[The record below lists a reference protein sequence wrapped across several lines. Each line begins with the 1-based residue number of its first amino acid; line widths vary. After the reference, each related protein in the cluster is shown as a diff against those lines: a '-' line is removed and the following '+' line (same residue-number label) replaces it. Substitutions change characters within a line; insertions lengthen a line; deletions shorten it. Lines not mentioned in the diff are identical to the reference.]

1 MSAGL
6 RSQKRHRPELP
17 LVPLIDV
24 LVMLVFF
31 TFATM
36 QFRDQQGGT
45 LNLTLPRAETAG
57 KNVFQSQ
64 VVISIDKEAH
74 MRVTIQNKDG
84 GLVLDKK
91 QVTPD
96 QLSELAADLRSVDK
110 DITVLIRQ
118 DKDTPVDLLVRA
130 MDLCR
135 KNGLN
140 KIRFQTQ

>member
-1 MSAGL
+1 MSSGL
-6 RSQKRHRPELP
+6 RSHQRHRPELP

-36 QFRDQQGGT
+36 QFREASGGT
-45 LNLTLPRAETAG
+45 MNLTLPKAETAG
-57 KNVFQSQ
+57 KNVFESK
-64 VVISIDKEAH
+64 VVISIDKDGK
-74 MRVTIQNKDG
+74 MRVTIQDRSGK
-84 GLVLDKK
+84 LVLDKT
-91 QVTPD
+91 QISSD
-96 QLSELAADLRSVDK
+96 QLGALASDLRDVDK

-118 DKDTPVDLLVRA
+118 DKNTPVDLLIRT

>member
-1 MSAGL
+1 MSL
-6 RSQKRHRPELP
+6 RSANYRRPELP

-36 QFRDQQGGT
+36 QFRDEHGGT
-45 LNLTLPRAETAG
+45 LNLTLPKVETAG

-64 VVISIDKEAH
+64 VVIAVDKDDH
-74 MRVTIQNKDG
+74 VRVTITGNNG
-84 GLVLDKK
+84 ELVLDKREAA
-91 QVTPD
+91 VD
-96 QLSELAADLRSVDK
+96 EIENVAAELAKVDK
-110 DITVLIRQ
+110 NITVLIRS
-118 DKDTPVDLLVRA
+118 DENVPLKSVTKV

-140 KIRFQTQ
+140 KIRLQTR

>member
-1 MSAGL
+1 MSL
-6 RSQKRHRPELP
+6 RTQYRRPELP

-36 QFRDQQGGT
+36 QFREEHGGT
-45 LNLTLPRAETAG
+45 LNLTLPKVETAG

-64 VVISIDKEAH
+64 VIIAVDKDDQV
-74 MRVTIQNKDG
+74 RVTITGNNG
-84 GLVLDKK
+84 ELVLDKREPT
-91 QVTPD
+91 VGEIENVAA
-96 QLSELAADLRSVDK
+96 ELAKVDK
-110 DITVLIRQ
+110 DITVLIRS
-118 DKDTPVDLLVRA
+118 DENAPLKSITKV

-140 KIRFQTQ
+140 KIRLQTR

>member
-1 MSAGL
+1 MSL
-6 RSQKRHRPELP
+6 RSERYRRPELP

-36 QFRDQQGGT
+36 QFREENGGT
-45 LNLTLPRAETAG
+45 LNLTLPKVETAG

-64 VVISIDKEAH
+64 VVIAVDKNDQV
-74 MRVTIQNKDG
+74 RVTITGDNG
-84 GLVLDKK
+84 ELVLDKREAS
-91 QVTPD
+91 VGEIENVAA
-96 QLSELAADLRSVDK
+96 ELAKVDK
-110 DITVLIRQ
+110 NITVLIRS
-118 DKDTPVDLLVRA
+118 DEDVPLKSVTKV

-140 KIRFQTQ
+140 KIRLQTR

>member
-1 MSAGL
+1 MSL
-6 RSQKRHRPELP
+6 RTQYRRPELP

-36 QFRDQQGGT
+36 QFREEKGGT
-45 LNLTLPRAETAG
+45 LNLTLPKVETAG

-64 VVISIDKEAH
+64 VVIAVDKDDQV
-74 MRVTIQNKDG
+74 RVTIMGNNG
-84 GLVLDKK
+84 ELVLDKREAS
-91 QVTPD
+91 VGEIENVAA
-96 QLSELAADLRSVDK
+96 ELAKVDK
-110 DITVLIRQ
+110 DITVLIRS
-118 DKDTPVDLLVRA
+118 DEDVPLKSVTKI

-140 KIRFQTQ
+140 KIRLQTR

>member
-1 MSAGL
+1 MSL
-6 RSQKRHRPELP
+6 RSERSRRPELP

-36 QFRDQQGGT
+36 QFREQNGAGT
-45 LNLTLPRAETAG
+45 LNLTLPKVETAG

-64 VVISIDKEAH
+64 VVIAVDKDDQV
-74 MRVTIQNKDG
+74 RVTITGNNG
-84 GLVLDKK
+84 ELVLDKREAS
-91 QVTPD
+91 V
-96 QLSELAADLRSVDK
+96 SEIESVAAELAKVDK
-110 DITVLIRQ
+110 NITVLIRS
-118 DKDTPVDLLVRA
+118 DELVPLKSVTKV

-140 KIRFQTQ
+140 KIRLQTR

>member
-1 MSAGL
+1 MSL
-6 RSQKRHRPELP
+6 RSANYRRPELP

-36 QFRDQQGGT
+36 QFREENGGT
-45 LNLTLPRAETAG
+45 LNLTLPKVETAG

-64 VVISIDKEAH
+64 VVIAVDKDDH
-74 MRVTIQNKDG
+74 VRVTITGNNG
-84 GLVLDKK
+84 ELVLDKREAA
-91 QVTPD
+91 VD
-96 QLSELAADLRSVDK
+96 EIENVAAELAKVDK
-110 DITVLIRQ
+110 NITVLIRS
-118 DKDTPVDLLVRA
+118 DENVPLKSVTKV

-140 KIRFQTQ
+140 KIRLQTR

>member
-1 MSAGL
+1 MSL
-6 RSQKRHRPELP
+6 RTQYRRPELP

-36 QFRDQQGGT
+36 QFREENGGT
-45 LNLTLPRAETAG
+45 LNLTLPKVETAG

-64 VVISIDKEAH
+64 VVIAVDKNDQV
-74 MRVTIQNKDG
+74 RVTITGNNG
-84 GLVLDKK
+84 ELVLDKREAS
-91 QVTPD
+91 VGEIENVAA
-96 QLSELAADLRSVDK
+96 ELAKVDK
-110 DITVLIRQ
+110 NITVLIRS
-118 DKDTPVDLLVRA
+118 DEDVPLKSVTKV

-140 KIRFQTQ
+140 KIRLQTR

>member
-1 MSAGL
+1 MSL
-6 RSQKRHRPELP
+6 RSANYRRPELP

-36 QFRDQQGGT
+36 QFREEHGGT
-45 LNLTLPRAETAG
+45 LNLTLPKVETAG

-64 VVISIDKEAH
+64 VVIAVDKNDQV
-74 MRVTIQNKDG
+74 RVTITGNNG
-84 GLVLDKK
+84 ELVLDKREAS
-91 QVTPD
+91 VGEIENVA
-96 QLSELAADLRSVDK
+96 SELAKVDK
-110 DITVLIRQ
+110 NITVLIRS
-118 DKDTPVDLLVRA
+118 DEDVPLKSVTKV

-140 KIRFQTQ
+140 KIRLQTR

>member
-1 MSAGL
+1 MSL
-6 RSQKRHRPELP
+6 RSERYRRPELP

-36 QFRDQQGGT
+36 QFREENGGT
-45 LNLTLPRAETAG
+45 LNLTLPKVETAG

-64 VVISIDKEAH
+64 VVIAVDKDDQV
-74 MRVTIQNKDG
+74 RVTITGNNG
-84 GLVLDKK
+84 ELVLDKREAS
-91 QVTPD
+91 VGEIENVAA
-96 QLSELAADLRSVDK
+96 ELAKVDK
-110 DITVLIRQ
+110 NITVLIRS
-118 DKDTPVDLLVRA
+118 DEDVPLKSVTKV

-140 KIRFQTQ
+140 KIRLQTR

>member
-1 MSAGL
+1 MSSGL
-6 RSQKRHRPELP
+6 RASRNRRPELP

-36 QFRDQQGGT
+36 QFREQTGGT
-45 LNLTLPRAETAG
+45 LNLTLPKVETAG

-64 VVISIDKEAH
+64 VVITLDKEEH
-74 MRVTIQNKDG
+74 VRVTILDRDG
-84 GLVLDKK
+84 KLVLDKK
-91 QVTPD
+91 AATDP
-96 QLSELAADLRSVDK
+96 QLEALATDLHNVDK
-110 DITVLIRQ
+110 DITVLIKSDENVPLR
-118 DKDTPVDLLVRA
+118 LVTRM

-140 KIRFQTQ
+140 KIRLQTR

>member
-1 MSAGL
+1 MSL
-6 RSQKRHRPELP
+6 RSERYRRPELP

-36 QFRDQQGGT
+36 QFREENGGT
-45 LNLTLPRAETAG
+45 LNLTLPKVETAG

-64 VVISIDKEAH
+64 VVIAVDKNDQV
-74 MRVTIQNKDG
+74 RVTITGNNG
-84 GLVLDKK
+84 ELVLDKREAS
-91 QVTPD
+91 VGEIENVAA
-96 QLSELAADLRSVDK
+96 ELAKVDK
-110 DITVLIRQ
+110 NITVLIRS
-118 DKDTPVDLLVRA
+118 DEDVPLKSVTKV

-140 KIRFQTQ
+140 KIRLQTR

>member
-1 MSAGL
+1 MSSGL
-6 RSQKRHRPELP
+6 RASRNRRPELP

-36 QFRDQQGGT
+36 QFREQTGGT
-45 LNLTLPRAETAG
+45 LNLTLPKVETAG

-64 VVISIDKEAH
+64 VVISLD
-74 MRVTIQNKDG
+74 KDG
-84 GLVLDKK
+84 NVRATITDTGGKLVLDK
-91 QVTPD
+91 TAATD
-96 QLSELAADLRSVDK
+96 AEISDLAAKLRDVDK
-110 DITVLIRQ
+110 DITVLIRS
-118 DKDTPVDLLVRA
+118 DENVPLKLVTRM

-140 KIRFQTQ
+140 KIRLQTR